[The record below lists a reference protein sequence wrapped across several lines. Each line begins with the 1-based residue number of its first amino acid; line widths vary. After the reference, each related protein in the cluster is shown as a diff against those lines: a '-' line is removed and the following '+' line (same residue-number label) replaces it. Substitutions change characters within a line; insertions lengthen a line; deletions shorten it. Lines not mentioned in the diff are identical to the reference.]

1 MQYEFASLLPP
12 VVAIVLAI
20 VSRRVVLPLL
30 AGVVCGGIIL
40 AWDAP
45 DQSAIGIVFRTLW
58 GQATDVVNLQVLL
71 FSLLFGG
78 MVGVLE
84 AGTAMR
90 LLIARL
96 SKRIRNRRHAQAA
109 IGLSGLVVFF
119 DDYANTLLVGTAMR
133 STADRYR
140 LSRAKLAYLVDST
153 AAPVAGLAVV
163 STWAATE
170 LRLLTQ
176 GLENAGIDDGSRVF
190 AMFMESV
197 PYRFYP
203 ILALVMVFV
212 IACTGRDFGPMK
224 QSEADANGG
233 GAPGSE
239 PAIAGDKDSVVLQG
253 HWVGAVLP
261 VVACVVTVTGALI
274 WTGATEVGPQA
285 AYDSADGLRQIL
297 GEADANLSLVY
308 GGLMGLLVAVVC
320 YLGIPSSTGGQ
331 SHSPWACLMAVLS
344 GAWQMMPAMLVLWL
358 AWSLSSLTDED
369 ALDTGGFLA
378 SLLSERLSDQWL
390 PTVVFLVAAATAFAT
405 GTSWGTMAI
414 LTPVAVSLAVQFSA
428 AGDPTGTLT
437 IATFGSVLAGAIFGD
452 HCSPISDTTV
462 LSSRA
467 TGCDHMLH
475 VRTQLPYALIV
486 GVISIICSR
495 LSIGFGLSPWVLII
509 AGSAVLYAFVRFVG
523 RCPAG
528 S

>member
-1 MQYEFASLLPP
+1 MQYEIASLLPP
-12 VVAIVLAI
+12 AVAIVLAI

-40 AWDAP
+40 AWDDP
-45 DQSAIGIVFRTLW
+45 DRSLLSIVFRTLW
-58 GQATDVVNLQVLL
+58 GEAWDPGNLQVLQ

-84 AGTAMR
+84 AGTAMK
-90 LLIARL
+90 LLIAWL

-109 IGLSGLVVFF
+109 IGISGLIVFF
-119 DDYANTLLVGTAMR
+119 DDYANTLLVGTTMR

-176 GLENAGIDDGSRVF
+176 GLQNAGIDDGTQVF
-190 AMFMESV
+190 AMFMQSV

-224 QSEADANGG
+224 QSEAEADADR
-233 GAPGSE
+233 
-239 PAIAGDKDSVVLQG
+239 GDGPDSDAATSDPVALRG
-253 HWVGAVLP
+253 HWIGAVLP
-261 VVACVVTVTGALI
+261 VVICVATVAGSLI
-274 WTGATEVGPQA
+274 WTGAARLGPQA
-285 AYDSADGLRQIL
+285 AYGSAEGLRQIL
-297 GEADANLSLVY
+297 GEADANLSLVI
-308 GGLMGLLVAVVC
+308 GGRVGLLVAVAC
-320 YLGIPSSTGGQ
+320 YLGIPSSAGGKP
-331 SHSPWACLMAVLS
+331 HSPRACLLAALS

-369 ALDTGGFLA
+369 ALDTGGYLA

-428 AGDPTGTLT
+428 AADPTGTLT

-467 TGCDHMLH
+467 TGCDHMVH
-475 VRTQLPYALIV
+475 VRTQMPYALLV
-486 GVISIICSR
+486 GLVSLVCGR
-495 LSIGFGLSPWVLII
+495 LSIGFGLSPWILIL
-509 AGSAVLYAFVRFVG
+509 AGAVVLYAVVRYVG
-523 RCPAG
+523 RRPAE